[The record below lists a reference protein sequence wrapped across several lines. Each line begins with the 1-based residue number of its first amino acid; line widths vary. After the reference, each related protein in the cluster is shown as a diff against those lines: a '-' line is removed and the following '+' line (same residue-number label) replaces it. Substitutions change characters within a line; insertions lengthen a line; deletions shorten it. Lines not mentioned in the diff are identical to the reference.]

1 MQSDKNVELPSNEQ
15 EYSQWLLSG
24 RSRSDLIGHVDSGWI
39 LNNFAWLHHAKVIT
53 RVEYKVEHHLH
64 GPCIIV
70 YIDNGYA
77 VYSCLC
83 GTVFS
88 DAVALAQKYYPELF
102 VQAES

>member
-24 RSRSDLIGHVDSGWI
+24 RSKSDLIGHIGSDWI

-53 RVEYKVEHHLH
+53 KVEYKVEHHLH

-88 DAVALAQKYYPELF
+88 EAVALAQKYYPELF
-102 VQAES
+102 VQEES